1 MKLLWSKAGS
11 LLGCAGLAFG
21 IAADVA
27 QAQSY
32 PVKTVRIIVP
42 FPPGGLTDAMA
53 RLMARSFSTELGQPV
68 VVDNRPGASGILGT
82 ELAAKSPPD
91 GYVLLVTQSGLTILP
106 NIKLKPGFDPVKDF
120 QPVSTLAS
128 YIFYLVAHPSTP
140 ARSVKDLI
148 ALAKARPGQ
157 INYGSTGS
165 GSGMHLA
172 AELFAT
178 SAGVRITHIPYK
190 GEAPTITD
198 LLGGQIAIVFGTN
211 VVFPHIKSQRLIPLA
226 VTGASRSTVLPNV
239 PTVAESGLP
248 GYEVT
253 SWNALFAPSGTPAP
267 IVNRLN
273 ALVKQALALQETKDF
288 LSAQSL
294 DAASSTPQELAQMI
308 KTELVKWAQVVKAAG
323 IQPD

>member
-1 MKLLWSKAGS
+1 MAGLPSKARLLSICAGVGV
-11 LLGCAGLAFG
+11 LLGPGLA
-21 IAADVA
+21 DA
-27 QAQSY
+27 QTY

-42 FPPGGLTDAMA
+42 FAPGGLTDAMA
-53 RLMARSFSTELGQPV
+53 RLMAKSFSTELGQSV
-68 VVDNRPGASGILGT
+68 VVDNRPGAGGILGT

-91 GYVLLVTQSGLTILP
+91 GYALLVTQSGLTILP
-106 NIKLKPGFDPVKDF
+106 SIKLKPGFDPVKDF

-128 YIFYLVAHPSTP
+128 YVFYLVAHPSTP
-140 ARSVKDLI
+140 ARSVDALV

-178 SAGVRITHIPYK
+178 SAGIRLTHIPYK

-211 VVFPHIKSQRLIPLA
+211 VVFPHIKAKRLVPLA
-226 VTGASRSTVLPNV
+226 VTGARRSTLLPEV

-253 SWNALFAPSGTPAP
+253 SWNALFVPSGTPAP

-273 ALVKQALALQETKDF
+273 GLVKQSLALQETKDF
-288 LSAQSL
+288 LNAQSL
-294 DAASSTPQELAQMI
+294 DAAASTPQALAEMV
-308 KTELVKWAQVVKAAG
+308 KAELVKWAKLVKAIG